1 MTKMHLRRRLSNV
14 QNLIVIFPEDE
25 ASVANIYIP
34 VQVDDAFAADYVRA
48 NYPLAY
54 RVIILPKSFSSV
66 IAALCRK
73 SIQCSP
79 CHYIILQQ
87 LAQKGDKNYIELMKE
102 FPMKEVA
109 NVYCIEYIIYRY
121 ILIALAQFTYNTRK
135 VQALRQQAF
144 KVMEESKVKRL
155 SRLTLESYL
164 GYAPFEDDLRR
175 SCAEF
180 YFELKKIW
188 GFTPAKWCYMN

>member
-1 MTKMHLRRRLSNV
+1 MHLQRRQSNL
-14 QNLIVIFPEDE
+14 QNLIVVFPEDE
-25 ASVANIYIP
+25 VSIANIYIP
-34 VQVDDAFAADYVRA
+34 IQVEVAFAADYVRA
-48 NYPLAY
+48 NYPNAC
-54 RVIILPKSFSSV
+54 RVVILPKSFSSTM
-66 IAALCRK
+66 AALCRK
-73 SIQCSP
+73 SIQCSS
-79 CHYIILQQ
+79 CHNIILHQ
-87 LAQKGDKNYIELMKE
+87 LMAQKGSKNYIELMKE
-102 FPMKEVA
+102 FPTKEVA

-135 VQALRQQAF
+135 VQVLRQQAF